1 MAATIVIRIPKRIQ
15 DRSAFTCHCPFPF
28 PSLVPSLSV
37 HRPSRAAR
45 SNGITIGSASATPRR
60 EPLLTVFSPPFGV
73 HYSSR
78 ASSFLFPLSF
88 PASPP
93 PLLFRAPFF
102 LPARL
107 LPFYF
112 LLPPPRG
119 SDFDSF
125 PFFRGTI
132 SRRMNCWPIFNS
144 RRRFGRDVAGPFS
157 GGN

>member
-1 MAATIVIRIPKRIQ
+1 MAVAATIVIRIPKRIQ

-78 ASSFLFPLSF
+78 ASSFLFPLSSS
-88 PASPP
+88 SPVP
-93 PLLFRAPFF
+93 RALLSSRSTSPLLLSLTPAKGIGLRF
-102 LPARL
+102 L
-107 LPFYF
+107 
-112 LLPPPRG
+112 
-119 SDFDSF
+119 S
-125 PFFRGTI
+125 FFRGTI

-144 RRRFGRDVAGPFS
+144 GRRFGRDVAGPFS